1 MEKGISVCPSHS
13 ASVGWMG
20 NILRLELANILI
32 ADSSKDVHS
41 QKPVDKQIRSFSNGN
56 DYEPSPWPLAVT
68 LRRRPGSSGTQFE
81 NLRFRKLL
89 SNRTIMSVTYVA

>member
-1 MEKGISVCPSHS
+1 MS
-13 ASVGWMG
+13 SVGWMG

-56 DYEPSPWPLAVT
+56 DYEPSPWPLSCHTKKKAARIIRNPV
-68 LRRRPGSSGTQFE
+68 
-81 NLRFRKLL
+81 
-89 SNRTIMSVTYVA
+89 